1 MCCLT
6 GSTRYFHVLVAALH
20 KGCKSKLLAEGN
32 CKVLRYGRGVVC
44 GLLHGCDSRSGGAVL
59 AQVRAMRKTDKTRRL
74 FFCADVDD
82 GLPLFALAMP
92 LVSCSREKRLFGI

>member
-32 CKVLRYGRGVVC
+32 YKVLW
-44 GLLHGCDSRSGGAVL
+44 HGTGGPNFFTVAIPEAGGVL
-59 AQVRAMRKTDKTRRL
+59 AQVRAMRKTDKIRRL
-74 FFCADVDD
+74 FFCADADD

>member
-1 MCCLT
+1 M
-6 GSTRYFHVLVAALH
+6 GAGWSVGFFAVAIPE
-20 KGCKSKLLAEGN
+20 AEGPRSRKSGP
-32 CKVLRYGRGVVC
+32 CEKPIKPGV
-44 GLLHGCDSRSGGAVL
+44 
-59 AQVRAMRKTDKTRRL
+59 

>member
-32 CKVLRYGRGVVC
+32 CRVLRYGRGWSVGFFAVAIPEAE
-44 GLLHGCDSRSGGAVL
+44 GAAL
-59 AQVRAMRKTDKTRRL
+59 AQVRAMRKTDKIWRL

>member
-32 CKVLRYGRGVVC
+32 CKALRHGHGWSE
-44 GLLHGCDSRSGGAVL
+44 LLYGCDSRSGGAVL
-59 AQVRAMRKTDKTRRL
+59 AQVGAMRKTDKIRRL

>member
-32 CKVLRYGRGVVC
+32 CKAFRHGRG
-44 GLLHGCDSRSGGAVL
+44 RSVGFFTVAIPEAGGVL
-59 AQVRAMRKTDKTRRL
+59 AQVRAMRKTDKIRRL
-74 FFCADVDD
+74 FFYADVDD
-82 GLPLFALAMP
+82 GLPPPSL
-92 LVSCSREKRLFGI
+92 RLRCR

>member
-1 MCCLT
+1 MGAGWSVDFFT
-6 GSTRYFHVLVAALH
+6 VAIP
-20 KGCKSKLLAEGN
+20 
-32 CKVLRYGRGVVC
+32 
-44 GLLHGCDSRSGGAVL
+44 RSGGAVL
-59 AQVRAMRKTDKTRRL
+59 AQVGAMRKTDKIRWL

>member
-1 MCCLT
+1 MRCLT

-32 CKVLRYGRGVVC
+32 CKALRHGRGWSE
-44 GLLHGCDSRSGGAVL
+44 LLHGCDSRSGGAAL
-59 AQVRAMRKTDKTRRL
+59 AQVGTMRKTDKIRRL

>member
-32 CKVLRYGRGVVC
+32 CKVLWHGRGWSVGFFTVAIPEAEGPRLRKSGPC
-44 GLLHGCDSRSGGAVL
+44 EKPIKSGGC
-59 AQVRAMRKTDKTRRL
+59 
-74 FFCADVDD
+74 FFYADVDD
-82 GLPLFALAMP
+82 GPPLFALAMP

>member
-32 CKVLRYGRGVVC
+32 CKALRHGRGWSE
-44 GLLHGCDSRSGGAVL
+44 LLHGCDSRSGGAVL
-59 AQVRAMRKTDKTRRL
+59 AQVRAMRKTDKPGV

>member
-1 MCCLT
+1 MGAGWSVDFFT
-6 GSTRYFHVLVAALH
+6 VAIPE
-20 KGCKSKLLAEGN
+20 AEGP
-32 CKVLRYGRGVVC
+32 YF
-44 GLLHGCDSRSGGAVL
+44 
-59 AQVRAMRKTDKTRRL
+59 AQVGAMRKTNKIRWL